1 VWDYADLRSVLAGSE
16 IELPLLPDGIGMS
29 LSFRRATR
37 AGPSEGLPIEDIGV
51 AGMPYAM
58 TRDDL
63 LNGNRDLLSACIALL
78 KQQKLTRLGCQLNKT
93 ARTVTVK
100 TERLSRLDYFV
111 DGHPGSSTVVGP
123 AATETVLSYPAGTK
137 VVELVGF
144 DGELVAQR
152 RRIVVKG

>member
-1 VWDYADLRSVLAGSE
+1 
-16 IELPLLPDGIGMS
+16 
-29 LSFRRATR
+29 
-37 AGPSEGLPIEDIGV
+37 
-51 AGMPYAM
+51 MPYAM

>member
-1 VWDYADLRSVLAGSE
+1 
-16 IELPLLPDGIGMS
+16 LLPDGIGMS

-37 AGPSEGLPIEDIGV
+37 AGPSEGLPIEDIGI
-51 AGMPYAM
+51 AGAPYAM

-78 KQQKLTRLGCQLNKT
+78 KQQKLTRLGCQVNKT
-93 ARTVTVK
+93 ARTVTVT
-100 TERLSRLDYFV
+100 TERLSRLDFFV
-111 DGHPGSSTVVGP
+111 DGHPGSSTAVG
-123 AATETVLSYPAGTK
+123 AGASTTVLSYPTATK

-144 DGELVAQR
+144 DGEVVRQR